1 MKVRNLFAGM
11 ILCLAVASCIQDE
24 ALNVEAAIDG
34 CSGSNIQLANIY
46 TYSKTV
52 SIYVSKS
59 TDLSALEIKFELPDG
74 ASINPV
80 NALANDNAP
89 KYDFSTSKVPITS
102 EQTLEQYQRVFKVTS
117 ESGTTEAAYT
127 ITVIKSELPTEYHF
141 ENIEDG
147 NNNYHI
153 FYEFNQQKAEMLQWA
168 SGNPGFQLTG
178 MGKSPMDYPTLQTQ
192 GNIGKGVKLE
202 TKGTGSLGLTV
213 GMPIAAGNLFIG
225 SFEVGNALKDAKAA
239 TKFGFPFFKHPTKLE
254 GYYKFKPGTE
264 YISGIDKTQKPPKI
278 VIDPSMEGKDKG
290 DIYAILYRAN
300 NVNDFLDGNLNFDS
314 EEKIISIARISNE
327 EMKETDTW
335 THFSI
340 PFEHRKEIEQSAL
353 NEGKYKLAVVFSSS
367 IEGANF
373 KGSIGS
379 TLWIDE
385 VTIHCEEDEQNNE

>member
-1 MKVRNLFAGM
+1 M
-11 ILCLAVASCIQDE
+11 ILYLAVASCIQDE

-34 CSGSNIQLANIY
+34 CSGNNIQLANIN

-74 ASINPV
+74 ANINPV
-80 NALANDNAP
+80 NAIVNDDAP

-102 EQTLEQYQRVFKVTS
+102 EQTLEQYQRKFKVTS
-117 ESGTTEAAYT
+117 ESGTTEAIYD

-147 NNNYHI
+147 NNNFHI
-153 FYEFNQQKAEMLQWA
+153 FYEFNQQKGEMLQWA
-168 SGNPGFQLTG
+168 SGNPGFRLTG
-178 MGKSPMDYPTLQTQ
+178 EGKSPTDYPTVQTL
-192 GNIGKGVKLE
+192 GYIGKGVKLE
-202 TKGTGSLGLTV
+202 TRNTGSFGAGV
-213 GMPIAAGNLFIG
+213 NMPIAAGNLFIG
-225 SFEVGNALKDAKAA
+225 SFETKNATKNPLKA
-239 TKFGFPFFKHPTKLE
+239 TKFGFPFYKHPTRLT
-254 GYYKFKPGTE
+254 GYYKFKPGTDYTSYTLTE
-264 YISGIDKTQKPPKI
+264 DKKKSFF
-278 VIDPSMEGKDKG
+278 IDPSMKGKDKG
-290 DIYAILYRAN
+290 DIYAILYKADD
-300 NVNDFLDGNLNFDS
+300 VDDFLDGYLFDDS
-314 EEKIISIARISNE
+314 KEGEEERKKIVYIARISDA

-367 IEGANF
+367 IEGAYF
-373 KGSIGS
+373 KGSVGS

-385 VTIHCEEDEQNNE
+385 VTIHCEEDGGNNK

>member
-1 MKVRNLFAGM
+1 M
-11 ILCLAVASCIQDE
+11 E

-34 CSGSNIQLANIY
+34 CSGSNIQLANIN

-80 NALANDNAP
+80 NALANDDAP

-102 EQTLEQYQRVFKVTS
+102 EQTLEQYQRMFKVTS
-117 ESGTTEAAYT
+117 ESGTTEAVYT

-178 MGKSPMDYPTLQTQ
+178 MGKNTMDYPTLQTQ
-192 GNIGKGVKLE
+192 GYIGKGVKLE

-264 YISGIDKTQKPPKI
+264 YISGIDKSQSPPKI

-290 DIYAILYRAN
+290 DIYAILYRAD

-314 EEKIISIARISNE
+314 EEKIVYIARISDT

-353 NEGKYKLAVVFSSS
+353 DEGKYKLAVVFSSS